1 MRTYTWYTWYWSED
15 VPLRKAE
22 GIQMLISVLPWMLR
36 LRGMEVKKRS
46 LSLKLHRQ
54 AKGIQIL
61 LVFYPEY

>member
-36 LRGMEVKKRS
+36 LRGMEMKKRS
-46 LSLKLHRQ
+46 LSLKLRRQ